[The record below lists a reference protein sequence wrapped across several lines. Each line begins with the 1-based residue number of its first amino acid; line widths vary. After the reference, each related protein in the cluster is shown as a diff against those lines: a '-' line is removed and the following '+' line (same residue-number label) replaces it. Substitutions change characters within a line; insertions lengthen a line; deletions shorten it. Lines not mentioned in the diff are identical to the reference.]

1 MCLAAALA
9 FMVLG
14 TAIIRADGSGSP
26 VAAIGR
32 NVKPHISLVFYAAA
46 AGLAF
51 VGLWISYA
59 PFAAGRDVVRAAPP
73 PQPMRAP
80 PAPVGR
86 ATWPRRTCPLTVSR

>member
-1 MCLAAALA
+1 M
-9 FMVLG
+9 MLG

-26 VAAIGR
+26 VAAAIGR
-32 NVKPHISLVFYAAA
+32 NVKPHVSLVFYATA

-51 VGLWISYA
+51 VGLWISHA

-73 PQPMRAP
+73 PQPMRAL

-86 ATWPRRTCPLTVSR
+86 ATWPRRTCPVTVSR